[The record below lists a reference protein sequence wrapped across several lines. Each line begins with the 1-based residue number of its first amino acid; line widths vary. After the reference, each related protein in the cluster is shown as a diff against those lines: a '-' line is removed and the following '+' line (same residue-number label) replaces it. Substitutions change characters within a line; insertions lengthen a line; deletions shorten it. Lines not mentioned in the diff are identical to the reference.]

1 MKITRRAL
9 ALSALAGAAAAQP
22 PNQAPAPAEDLD
34 QAARKQVE
42 ATSQALLHYEI
53 PMSAEPAFQ
62 FKA

>member
-9 ALSALAGAAAAQP
+9 ALSALTGAAAAQT
-22 PNQAPAPAEDLD
+22 PAPLP
-34 QAARKQVE
+34 AADEMEEAKKQVE
-42 ATSQALLHYEI
+42 ATSQKLLHYEI